1 MQAVTLS
8 DLCHTNVLGN
18 VVHTKLTK
26 AAAEFHKL
34 E

>member
-1 MQAVTLS
+1 MQATTLN

-18 VVHTKLTK
+18 VVYAKLTK